1 MILMKGASP
10 IKNQKINLRIDF
22 NFIQCIQNLIQV
34 MYDDEIFYKIINTFS
49 IHGLYKQMTSY
60 FETETIRMLTIPDK
74 KLTPIVC
81 TYGGII
87 NIINKIMPMT
97 VGKNKKNI

>member
-1 MILMKGASP
+1 
-10 IKNQKINLRIDF
+10 
-22 NFIQCIQNLIQV
+22 

-60 FETETIRMLTIPDK
+60 FETETIRMLTILDK
-74 KLTPIVC
+74 KLIFIVC

-97 VGKNKKNI
+97 AGKNKKNI